1 MAVTNTDE
9 SAVDDSK
16 TTDEEDL
23 RALKYPKDDVEPSK
37 EEDETSEEEDS
48 QEESEEVEDEET
60 SEEVGASDQEDEDSE
75 DETEETPT
83 FVKQFPNIKGDT
95 PEEYLKN
102 LEESYKHSTTEALR
116 LKQLSEVGKSED
128 DEETSTG
135 VVDPRLLYLDR
146 IVEEDITKTYASF
159 RKEYPQVD
167 DPAEYEKFT
176 TEVENLASY
185 FINSKGTA
193 ATAKELYPK
202 AAAILGWQKQ
212 AIDSKDKLGMALKNK
227 AASTKTTSS
236 TKPKAK
242 QSKVSDKE
250 VQMFRLMNPDTDLTD
265 AKIREELEPF
275 TA

>member
-1 MAVTNTDE
+1 MTVTNTNE
-9 SAVDDSK
+9 PAVDDSK
-16 TTDEEDL
+16 TSTDDDL
-23 RALKYPKDDVEPSK
+23 RKAKYPDDEVETTEKSV
-37 EEDETSEEEDS
+37 EDET
-48 QEESEEVEDEET
+48 
-60 SEEVGASDQEDEDSE
+60 SDQEDEDSE
-75 DETEETPT
+75 DTEETPT

-128 DEETSTG
+128 DLEDTSTG

-146 IVEEDITKTYASF
+146 IVEGDINKTYAVF
-159 RKEYPQVD
+159 REEYPQVD
-167 DPAEYEKFT
+167 DPAEYEKFN
-176 TEVENLASY
+176 TEVTALASY
-185 FINSKGTA
+185 FLNSKGTA
-193 ATAKELYPK
+193 ALASELYPK

-212 AIDSKDKLGMALKNK
+212 AVDSKDKLSMALKSK

-236 TKPKAK
+236 TKPKTK

-250 VQMFRLMNPDTDLTD
+250 VQMFRLMNPGTELTD

-275 TA
+275 KD